1 MSECCPV
8 ELHQGRVL
16 GGELRNP
23 EGPTLLERFS
33 LGTEGWVG
41 GEGPLVGGEGEG
53 AAEAFDVADG
63 EEADAEEVEVREG
76 EHEAAGGEL
85 VEVA

>member
-1 MSECCPV
+1 M
-8 ELHQGRVL
+8 
-16 GGELRNP
+16 
-23 EGPTLLERFS
+23 
-33 LGTEGWVG
+33 G

-63 EEADAEEVEVREG
+63 EEADAEKVEVREG

>member
-16 GGELRNP
+16 GGELQNL

-63 EEADAEEVEVREG
+63 EEVDAEEVEVREG